1 MKQFPID
8 LQDKSDRVYLNLFK
22 VLIILLI
29 VLILMNGGAI
39 LVSFSKVLF
48 NAAEKILIPLLLSLV
63 LFYILNPVV
72 QFLESFN
79 LSRTVSILTIFT
91 AILLCIGVIL
101 RTVIPYIQNE
111 VTDLQKEYPLY
122 KAQIIESVVIQETI
136 LKERYSVLEDI
147 NLSDTLYSYLQ
158 NLVEDKDKS
167 KLLVSSSRVIGS
179 FIFLI
184 IIVPFFTFFF
194 LKDSLRIKK
203 TIIRMVPNRYFEMIL
218 NLFYKINLQLGS
230 FIRARLLE
238 ALSVGVICFIGLAIL
253 DIKYSG
259 VLAIIAGLTNLIPYI
274 GPIIGAV
281 PALFIAFV
289 GTGGVTNFLWV
300 AVIYSL
306 AQLVDNIVII
316 PALFAKIVDMHPLAV
331 VIIIIIGGQLGG
343 IIGMILAVPL
353 FSIVKV
359 TLKEVH
365 TGFKSLKI

>member
-8 LQDKSDRVYLNLFK
+8 LQDKSDRAYLNLFK

-122 KAQIIESVVIQETI
+122 KAQIIETVVIQETI

-167 KLLVSSSRVIGS
+167 KLLVSSSRVIG
-179 FIFLI
+179 
-184 IIVPFFTFFF
+184 
-194 LKDSLRIKK
+194 
-203 TIIRMVPNRYFEMIL
+203 
-218 NLFYKINLQLGS
+218 
-230 FIRARLLE
+230 
-238 ALSVGVICFIGLAIL
+238 
-253 DIKYSG
+253 
-259 VLAIIAGLTNLIPYI
+259 
-274 GPIIGAV
+274 
-281 PALFIAFV
+281 
-289 GTGGVTNFLWV
+289 
-300 AVIYSL
+300 
-306 AQLVDNIVII
+306 
-316 PALFAKIVDMHPLAV
+316 
-331 VIIIIIGGQLGG
+331 
-343 IIGMILAVPL
+343 
-353 FSIVKV
+353 
-359 TLKEVH
+359 
-365 TGFKSLKI
+365 